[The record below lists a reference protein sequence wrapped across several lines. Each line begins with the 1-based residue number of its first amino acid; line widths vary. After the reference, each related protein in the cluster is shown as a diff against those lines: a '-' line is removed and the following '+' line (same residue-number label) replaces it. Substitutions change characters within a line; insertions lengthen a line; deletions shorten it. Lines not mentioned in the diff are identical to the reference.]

1 MTFSSPMSFLLRI
14 TIAAT
19 IELVATIILSAF
31 HHSFDLIR
39 GPGVVALKPIV
50 KFTRTPTVCRNVSL
64 EFDFNISMSKFG
76 AQDIREL
83 FTDFKLIT
91 SGSSIM
97 DLGCA
102 PDARLQVAC
111 RSLGPS
117 RNRGSILGIDMKEC
131 LGLSLHCW
139 KSEG

>member
-1 MTFSSPMSFLLRI
+1 M
-14 TIAAT
+14 
-19 IELVATIILSAF
+19 LVMLEYVTNPFEYILSAF

-50 KFTRTPTVCRNVSL
+50 KFTRTPTVCRNVR
-64 EFDFNISMSKFG
+64 SKFG

-117 RNRGSILGIDMKEC
+117 RNRGSILGIDMKLIPQESTTTFEE
-131 LGLSLHCW
+131 LARVQVSD
-139 KSEG
+139 